1 MPPAGACI
9 SSRYEQ
15 TNIGTVPRDLCA
27 GEPGQVAA
35 QHEVCRA
42 ERPARDLGE
51 GASVWFGSKPNL
63 DPPHCPIMKNYDL
76 DDRLVEHTRRLV
88 ELARRQRV
96 ELETDLKQARGM
108 IQRSRD
114 LLSKLRI
121 WPKTNDGDG

>member
-1 MPPAGACI
+1 
-9 SSRYEQ
+9 
-15 TNIGTVPRDLCA
+15 
-27 GEPGQVAA
+27 
-35 QHEVCRA
+35 
-42 ERPARDLGE
+42 
-51 GASVWFGSKPNL
+51 
-63 DPPHCPIMKNYDL
+63 MKNYDL

-96 ELETDLKQARGM
+96 ELETDLRQARGM